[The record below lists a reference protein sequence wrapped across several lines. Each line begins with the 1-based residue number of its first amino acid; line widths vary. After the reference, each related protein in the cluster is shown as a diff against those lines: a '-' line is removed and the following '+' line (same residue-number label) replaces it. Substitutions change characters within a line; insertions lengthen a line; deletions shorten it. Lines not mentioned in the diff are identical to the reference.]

1 MSLYKPWYFPR
12 FALFSGGSMNPFRD
26 LSQSVGCLAYA
37 EAGNGTDVH
46 VHVSLGPMKI
56 SALRELA
63 ATGAVLLEADGDTR
77 KVQFT
82 GKTSSRKLAKF
93 SAAATRIGYPL
104 IRSKLSPESFERLH

>member
-1 MSLYKPWYFPR
+1 
-12 FALFSGGSMNPFRD
+12 MNPFRD
-26 LSQSVGCLAYA
+26 MSTSTGYLAYA
-37 EAGNGTDVH
+37 ATGNNTTVRVH
-46 VHVSLGPMKI
+46 VALGPMKI

-77 KVQFT
+77 KVEFT

>member
-1 MSLYKPWYFPR
+1 
-12 FALFSGGSMNPFRD
+12 MNPFRD